1 MKKENA
7 QLYFTKFQ
15 REKVSRCNICKKRK
29 HLSWDHVPPKGG
41 IYLSAVEQE
50 TVFSHMTVTK
60 VNRKYSISQNG
71 VKYRTICK
79 ECNEKIGRKFDPV
92 LNGFTRGV
100 GNILKSNL
108 ILPSI
113 IYYKAKPNLLIRA
126 ILAHLLAAK
135 ADIDKA
141 TMDEQIRN
149 FIFDENANIPDEIN
163 IFYWVHPYINTV
175 IIRDVAMLAV
185 RGKFGGEV
193 GFFSI
198 FKYFPIAYLV
208 CNLKEYEDLNE
219 LTLYRNS
226 KPQDIIDIPINL
238 KDIRGP
244 EWPESV
250 DNENMIIGGQSIKSS
265 VFAIPRNKKT
275 DLR

>member
-1 MKKENA
+1 MEKENT
-7 QLYFTKFQ
+7 QLYLPKFK
-15 REKVSRCNICKKRK
+15 RDKVSRCNICKKRK

-41 IYLSAVEQE
+41 IDLSAVEQE
-50 TVFSHMTVTK
+50 TVFSHTTLPN
-60 VNRKYSISQNG
+60 NRKYSISQNG

-79 ECNEKIGRKFDPV
+79 ECNEKIGKKFDPV
-92 LNGFTRGV
+92 LNGFARGI
-100 GNILKSNL
+100 GNILKRKL

-113 IYYKAKPNLLIRA
+113 IYYKTKPNLLIRA

-135 ADIDKA
+135 GDIDKV

-149 FIFDENANIPDEIN
+149 FIFDENASTPEKIN
-163 IFYWVHPYINTV
+163 IFYWVHPYTNTV
-175 IIRDVAMLAV
+175 ILRDVAMLSI
-185 RGKFGGEV
+185 RGKFAGNV

-208 CNLKEYEDLNE
+208 CNLKEYEGLNE
-219 LTLYRNS
+219 LTLYRNC

-244 EWPESV
+244 EWPEIV
-250 DNENMIIGGQSIKSS
+250 DAGNMVMGGGSIQSS
-265 VFAIPRNKKT
+265 VSAIPKNKKKI
-275 DLR
+275 

>member
-1 MKKENA
+1 MKKENT
-7 QLYFTKFQ
+7 QLYFTKFK
-15 REKVSRCNICKKRK
+15 REKVSQCNICKKKK

-92 LNGFTRGV
+92 LNGFARGV
-100 GNILKSNL
+100 GNILKSDL
-108 ILPSI
+108 ILPST
-113 IYYKAKPNLLIRA
+113 IYYKTKPYLLIRA

-135 ADIDKA
+135 ADIDKV
-141 TMDEQIRN
+141 TTDEQIRN
-149 FIFDENANIPDEIN
+149 FIFDENASIPEEIN
-163 IFYWVHPYINTV
+163 IFYWVHPYTNTV
-175 IIRDVAMLAV
+175 IIRDIAMPAV
-185 RGKFGGEV
+185 RGKFGGGV

-198 FKYFPIAYLV
+198 FKYFPIAYLLT
-208 CNLKEYEDLNE
+208 NLKRYEGLSE
-219 LTLYRNS
+219 LTFYRNS

-238 KDIRGP
+238 KDIRGS
-244 EWPESV
+244 EWPEIV
-250 DNENMIIGGQSIKSS
+250 DDENMVAGGQSIKSS
-265 VFAIPRNKKT
+265 VFATPKNKKT